1 MTTILLMMNNYFHD
15 FATAVLISNL
25 VLVFAFV
32 KGLRGPLALRKEQLG
47 VVLAW
52 ANRVSAAA
60 LFWIIVGGAIRTY
73 NYDTFE
79 WVEAAGK
86 GQVAALGV
94 KHAVMGTATLA
105 GLYLQILWTYRFRK
119 TGSLEKAAAGS
130 AARNDATRHN

>member
-1 MTTILLMMNNYFHD
+1 MGTILLMLNNYFHD
-15 FATAVLISNL
+15 FATALLIANL

-32 KGLRGPLALRKEQLG
+32 KGLAGPLALRREQLA

-52 ANRVSAAA
+52 SNRVSAAA
-60 LFWIIVGGAIRTY
+60 LFWIVVGGAIRTY
-73 NYDTFE
+73 NYATFE

-105 GLYLQILWTYRFRK
+105 GLYLQVLWTYRFRK
-119 TGSLEKAAAGS
+119 TGTLDKAGP
-130 AARNDATRHN
+130 R

>member
-15 FATAVLISNL
+15 FATAVLIANL
-25 VLVFAFV
+25 VLLYGFV
-32 KGLRGPLALRKEQLG
+32 RILRGPLALRREQLG

-52 ANRVSAAA
+52 ASRVSIFA
-60 LFWIIVGGAIRTY
+60 LAWIVIGGSIRAY
-73 NYDTFE
+73 HYATFE

-105 GLYLQILWTYRFRK
+105 GLYLQILWTARFRR
-119 TGSLEKAAAGS
+119 TGTLAKVAA
-130 AARNDATRHN
+130 

>member
-25 VLVFAFV
+25 VLLYGFV
-32 KGLRGPLALRKEQLG
+32 RVLRGRLALRREQLG

-52 ANRVSAAA
+52 ASRVSIFSLA
-60 LFWIIVGGAIRTY
+60 WIVIGGSIRAY
-73 NYDTFE
+73 NYETFE

-94 KHAVMGTATLA
+94 KHAVMGTATIA
-105 GLYLQILWTYRFRK
+105 GLYLQVLWTARFRRSG
-119 TGSLEKAAAGS
+119 TLEKVAA
-130 AARNDATRHN
+130 